1 LEDVLLESALSY
13 IIDLEDASISTPE
26 SKLEAYR
33 IVRGIVKGDLECEV
47 RGKTRKMLSAESYI
61 DPRTSAEFDVSSS
74 AVALVRDVGL
84 HLLVDQELLSIDGR
98 AYSEKILDCYIT
110 SLCGARYHV
119 APKMH
124 GADEVAYTY
133 ELFEEINRLQGI
145 SSGAN
150 KVGIMNEEV
159 RTTAQ
164 LGKCITAAEQVVFFT
179 NTGFLD
185 YTGSY
190 IDLMMHQGPI
200 APYRDLPGKTYKSSY
215 EVYNVNESLLRAVPQ
230 IGAGMWAKI
239 RDMKGLMLSKKEQ
252 VEGCTDTGW
261 SPSPSAATLHALA
274 FHLYGDVRE
283 LQSCYLEN
291 LPDVKIESLFE
302 FPRVDLENLTH
313 QEIIENLD
321 FAIHGLLAYA
331 EPWVRRGV
339 GCSGVMELSG
349 EPLMED
355 RATARIKAAFVRNW
369 LLHDVVTN
377 AEVGDSIK
385 RMVALVNK
393 QNSGTERYQAL
404 VLEGDPVVEAVENLV
419 FNPKQYQHSYVEFYF
434 YEANRKAN
442 GATSVYN
449 TRFSS

>member
-1 LEDVLLESALSY
+1 
-13 IIDLEDASISTPE
+13 
-26 SKLEAYR
+26 
-33 IVRGIVKGDLECEV
+33 
-47 RGKTRKMLSAESYI
+47 
-61 DPRTSAEFDVSSS
+61 
-74 AVALVRDVGL
+74 
-84 HLLVDQELLSIDGR
+84 
-98 AYSEKILDCYIT
+98 
-110 SLCGARYHV
+110 
-119 APKMH
+119 
-124 GADEVAYTY
+124 
-133 ELFEEINRLQGI
+133 
-145 SSGAN
+145 
-150 KVGIMNEEV
+150 
-159 RTTAQ
+159 
-164 LGKCITAAEQVVFFT
+164 
-179 NTGFLD
+179 
-185 YTGSY
+185 
-190 IDLMMHQGPI
+190 
-200 APYRDLPGKTYKSSY
+200 
-215 EVYNVNESLLRAVPQ
+215 
-230 IGAGMWAKI
+230 
-239 RDMKGLMLSKKEQ
+239 
-252 VEGCTDTGW
+252 
-261 SPSPSAATLHALA
+261 
-274 FHLYGDVRE
+274 
-283 LQSCYLEN
+283 
-291 LPDVKIESLFE
+291 
-302 FPRVDLENLTH
+302 VDLENLTH